1 MKASVTTITLV
12 QIPYLDLIKIRPIFE
27 DALIWYNINPPTD
40 NQDVNNMAIWI
51 QRVSEL
57 QCTMEY
63 CQSKEEVFGCV
74 DQSIRTTLII
84 EGDEGLNFLKLLFSG
99 ISFNYSIIGIVIF
112 DKRDGEN
119 DAGNPECEKMLEL
132 VSKWR
137 ENISLPILKK
147 FSIELAT
154 NTADLKLA
162 VKKLIDE
169 SRGIKLEFADKRQ

>member
-1 MKASVTTITLV
+1 M
-12 QIPYLDLIKIRPIFE
+12 
-27 DALIWYNINPPTD
+27 
-40 NQDVNNMAIWI
+40 
-51 QRVSEL
+51 
-57 QCTMEY
+57 
-63 CQSKEEVFGCV
+63 
-74 DQSIRTTLII
+74 
-84 EGDEGLNFLKLLFSG
+84 KLLFSG